1 MENDGRYENSEIG
14 KRSELLLRKSDFF
27 YLQKFRNCAL
37 IMRWFVCMGER
48 LTLQINKE
56 ITVCAE
62 LSDLLEVIRQRRF
75 F

>member
-1 MENDGRYENSEIG
+1 
-14 KRSELLLRKSDFF
+14 
-27 YLQKFRNCAL
+27 
-37 IMRWFVCMGER
+37 MGER

-56 ITVCAE
+56 ITVCVE